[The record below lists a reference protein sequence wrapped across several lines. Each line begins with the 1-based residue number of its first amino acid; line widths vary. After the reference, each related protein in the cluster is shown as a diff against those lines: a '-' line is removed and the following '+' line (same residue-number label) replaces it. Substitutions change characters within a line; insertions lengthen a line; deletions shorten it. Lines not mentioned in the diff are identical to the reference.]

1 MGWLSRIFKG
11 SDHKVSEGHYY
22 KDDSSYYLPSTSGDV
37 WTENENED
45 IDRAIA
51 LSLVEENLKV
61 KNVKDH
67 KSQLE
72 EDEQLARA
80 IEESLNLE
88 SPPKHGND
96 NMYQPIQYFPMGY
109 RICAG
114 CNTEIGYGRY
124 LNCLGAFWHPEC
136 FRCRACNLPISD
148 YEFSTSGN
156 YPFHKACYKESYH
169 PKCDVCKHF
178 IPTNPAGLIEYRAH
192 PFWNQH
198 YCPSHEHDNTAR
210 CCSCERMEP
219 QGTGYIAHKDGRKLC
234 LECLDSAIMDT
245 NECQPLHADIL
256 KFYESINMK
265 LNQQVPLL
273 LVERQAL
280 NEARE
285 GEKNGHYHMPETRG
299 LCLSEELSTFSRRPR
314 LGTGNRDTRA
324 QPYKLTARCDVT
336 AILILYGLP
345 RLLTGSI
352 LAHEMMHAWLR
363 LTGFRTLS
371 QDVEEGICQVLAHMW
386 LESELSSAPGSNFA
400 SASSSSASYT
410 SKTGKRPPFE
420 KKLGEFFKHQIESD
434 ISPVYGDGFRAGQKA
449 VRKYGLERTLHHI
462 KVTGSFPY

>member
-1 MGWLSRIFKG
+1 MGWFSRIFKG

-51 LSLVEENLKV
+51 LSLVEENQKV
-61 KNVKDH
+61 KNLKDH

-114 CNTEIGYGRY
+114 CNAEIGYGRY

-178 IPTNPAGLIEYRAH
+178 V
-192 PFWNQH
+192 
-198 YCPSHEHDNTAR
+198 S
-210 CCSCERMEP
+210 
-219 QGTGYIAHKDGRKLC
+219 
-234 LECLDSAIMDT
+234 
-245 NECQPLHADIL
+245 
-256 KFYESINMK
+256 
-265 LNQQVPLL
+265 
-273 LVERQAL
+273 
-280 NEARE
+280 
-285 GEKNGHYHMPETRG
+285 
-299 LCLSEELSTFSRRPR
+299 
-314 LGTGNRDTRA
+314 
-324 QPYKLTARCDVT
+324 
-336 AILILYGLP
+336 
-345 RLLTGSI
+345 
-352 LAHEMMHAWLR
+352 
-363 LTGFRTLS
+363 
-371 QDVEEGICQVLAHMW
+371 
-386 LESELSSAPGSNFA
+386 
-400 SASSSSASYT
+400 
-410 SKTGKRPPFE
+410 
-420 KKLGEFFKHQIESD
+420 
-434 ISPVYGDGFRAGQKA
+434 ISP
-449 VRKYGLERTLHHI
+449 
-462 KVTGSFPY
+462 